1 MQRTTKPMD
10 KLRATVVRETSFNFA
25 MLYYF
30 SFSLFSYQMFLHKSP
45 LSCSCKKNVSFSVPL
60 RLIKQAYVPAELT
73 AMSCLFIYL
82 RSVFFRL

>member
-45 LSCSCKKNVSFSVPL
+45 LSCSCKKSFF
-60 RLIKQAYVPAELT
+60 
-73 AMSCLFIYL
+73 LF
-82 RSVFFRL
+82 SPFKVD